1 MHILQT
7 IRYFTYWYLIVSKA
21 FQLFTKKTTS
31 SSIEVNKDNNFE
43 LCLHELN
50 HNCLFKSSNIDEEE
64 WGQFIFI
71 DE

>member
-7 IRYFTYWYLIVSKA
+7 IRYCAYWYFILSKA
-21 FQLFTKKTTS
+21 FQYFTKKPKH
-31 SSIEVNKDNNFE
+31 SIKSGDVYLCNGE
-43 LCLHELN
+43 LHDE
-50 HNCLFKSSNIDEEE
+50 CLFKSSNIDDEE